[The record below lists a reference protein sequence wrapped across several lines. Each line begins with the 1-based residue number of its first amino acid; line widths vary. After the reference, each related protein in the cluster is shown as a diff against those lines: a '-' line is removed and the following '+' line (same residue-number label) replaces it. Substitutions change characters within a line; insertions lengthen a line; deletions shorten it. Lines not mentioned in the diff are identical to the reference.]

1 MTGNINSFIK
11 IPSLTDYFAVSIP
24 HNSPDHA
31 TIPRGGTTSQPM
43 AEDLVS
49 LIAKHRSA
57 IISKWFDSAIHA
69 YAADTAAFLKSQK
82 DQFANPVGSHT
93 RKGIEVLFD
102 QLLGDMDGATI
113 RTYLDP
119 IMRIR
124 AVQSLT
130 PSQATVFIFAL
141 KKTLR
146 DLLEKNLEDA
156 GAARQFMDI
165 EARIDRLGLAA
176 FDIYMTCREKI
187 FELKANET
195 RNRTFRAFKRAG
207 LITEPPGDEP
217 EA

>member
-1 MTGNINSFIK
+1 
-11 IPSLTDYFAVSIP
+11 
-24 HNSPDHA
+24 
-31 TIPRGGTTSQPM
+31 M
-43 AEDLVS
+43 AEDLIS
-49 LIAKHRSA
+49 LIVKHRSA

-69 YAADTAAFLKSQK
+69 YAADTTAFLKGQK

-93 RKGIEVLFD
+93 RKGVEVLFD
-102 QLLGDMDGATI
+102 QLMGDMDAATI
-113 RTYLDP
+113 NAHLDP
-119 IMRIR
+119 VMRIR

-130 PSQATVFIFAL
+130 PSQATAFIFSL
-141 KKTLR
+141 KKILR
-146 DLLEKNLEDA
+146 DLLEKNLQNA

-176 FDIYMTCREKI
+176 FDIYMACREKI

-207 LITEPPGDEP
+207 LIAKPSGQEP